1 MKPCGE
7 LFGNTD
13 RTTGIDEPL
22 RVKQFPCGV
31 LDTLAAKEQS
41 GMCGQDDAALGPLHM
56 LQRRSTDS
64 RRQAFSIMSMA
75 DGAGSAPLKTS
86 LSQQPGERRELAVS
100 HDDDNL
106 NIFDAQQLAETL
118 HSTEALRHA

>member
-1 MKPCGE
+1 
-7 LFGNTD
+7 
-13 RTTGIDEPL
+13 
-22 RVKQFPCGV
+22 
-31 LDTLAAKEQS
+31 
-41 GMCGQDDAALGPLHM
+41 
-56 LQRRSTDS
+56 
-64 RRQAFSIMSMA
+64 MSMA